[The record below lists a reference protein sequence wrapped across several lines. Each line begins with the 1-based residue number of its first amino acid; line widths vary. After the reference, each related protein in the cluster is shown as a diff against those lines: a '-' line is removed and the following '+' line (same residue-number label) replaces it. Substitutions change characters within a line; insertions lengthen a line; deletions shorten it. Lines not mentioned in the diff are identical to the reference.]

1 MARKAIVDKDIILE
15 LLKKGE
21 TTQRIAERF
30 KVSRQAID
38 LHRKEFINNGLL
50 PDRRA
55 ARTRKEPIESID
67 STKNIG
73 NENPTFEQS
82 VLIKSNIPSQ
92 EIIETVSLDAQIDLI
107 ISAFNALKRLPVVEK
122 ELENLKQE
130 NEKAKIEIE
139 RLKGLE
145 NKRIDQEKRWMLIN
159 TEDMPDSSS

>member
-38 LHRKEFINNGLL
+38 LHRKEFISNGLL
-50 PDRRA
+50 PDKRA
-55 ARTRKEPIESID
+55 ARSRRDNIEFENYRHHDKSGDFGVQKPVLDKAQAPHEEKID
-67 STKNIG
+67 S
-73 NENPTFEQS
+73 
-82 VLIKSNIPSQ
+82 
-92 EIIETVSLDAQIDLI
+92 LDVQIDLL

-122 ELENLKQE
+122 ELEALRKE

-139 RLKGLE
+139 RLTTRE
-145 NKRIDQEKRWMLIN
+145 NKRLEQEKQWMLIN
-159 TEDMPDSSS
+159 ADNISGSQPG